1 MNNYKIVLDS
11 GHGGSDSGATGNGII
26 EKDLTLKIS
35 QYIYNKLKELGIPVT
50 MTRTTDETL
59 DPKERVNRILNAYGN
74 SDDVIVVSN
83 HINAG
88 GGDGAEV
95 IYALRNDDTLA
106 NLVLNNLESAGQNPR
121 KVYQRRLPS
130 NPSKDY
136 YFIHRNTGNTQ
147 PIIVEYGFLDSKGN
161 DVNLLKNNYQQLAQ
175 ATVDALLEY
184 IGYSPEISE
193 NTYVVKSGDSLWSIA
208 KKYNTTPQR
217 LKELNKLNSNL
228 LSVGQVLTVPELEN
242 EIIEDNVYIVK
253 QGDTLYKV
261 AQLYNI
267 NISDLINYN
276 KLNSTTLS
284 VGQRLLIP
292 EVTNEIDDVY
302 DIYTVK
308 SGDTLYSISREFN
321 TTPQELRVINNLG
334 SNLLSIGEQI
344 KVPRNENQEI
354 QTEFVEYTVEPGDTL
369 YNIAIKFDSNV
380 KDIMEYNNLS
390 SNLLSVGQIIRIP
403 SSTLNNTYVV
413 QSGDTLY
420 NIALK
425 FNTTVAQIKQ
435 KNNLV
440 NNNLSVG
447 QVLNV

>member
-1 MNNYKIVLDS
+1 M
-11 GHGGSDSGATGNGII
+11 
-26 EKDLTLKIS
+26 
-35 QYIYNKLKELGIPVT
+35 IPPT
-50 MTRTTDETL
+50 SR
-59 DPKERVNRILNAYGN
+59 R
-74 SDDVIVVSN
+74 
-83 HINAG
+83 